1 MRWTTPISTR
11 LIRNVPQEAI
21 DRITE
26 RLAIK
31 RAGTLEDVWNV
42 VEFFLRRQNGFISG
56 QVIYLAGMIV
66 PNRLTWLDA
75 VFQENSNC
83 PFLHHSTAPLPT
95 IGCGGGTGLSGAARS
110 HGITAGRLSRSRATT
125 RRMSS
130 LS

>member
-1 MRWTTPISTR
+1 METLTRILSHELGPLGITVNAVGPTPISTR

-56 QVIYLAGMIV
+56 QVIYL
-66 PNRLTWLDA
+66 
-75 VFQENSNC
+75 
-83 PFLHHSTAPLPT
+83 
-95 IGCGGGTGLSGAARS
+95 GGA
-110 HGITAGRLSRSRATT
+110 
-125 RRMSS
+125 
-130 LS
+130 

>member
-1 MRWTTPISTR
+1 VETLTRILSHELGPLGITVNAVGPTPISTR

-56 QVIYLAGMIV
+56 QVIYL
-66 PNRLTWLDA
+66 
-75 VFQENSNC
+75 
-83 PFLHHSTAPLPT
+83 
-95 IGCGGGTGLSGAARS
+95 GGA
-110 HGITAGRLSRSRATT
+110 
-125 RRMSS
+125 
-130 LS
+130 